1 MKRFTKTL
9 VAFSL
14 CISLWGSQIC
24 MVAAQEAALR

>member
-9 VAFSL
+9 VAF
-14 CISLWGSQIC
+14 SLWGSQIC